1 MNLLFPMKFLK
12 FLMLFFFA
20 FLISCG
26 DDKNREPGIETA
38 KEEEAEVIEKLA
50 SADLIA
56 RKFPEISNSVG
67 NIQLQHANLLDS
79 IYSKRDY
86 TPIWTDRALREDLY
100 RSIERSTE
108 DGLEP
113 EDYHLTYLQNS
124 LANLSQLDDEE
135 RSLTEIILT
144 DAFLGLA
151 SDYNSGKLNPKE
163 IYSIWGVESNK
174 INLPGLLEYGVQQND
189 IIEAID
195 SVVPKHEVYKGLK
208 RSLKEYRKLAEKEE
222 NPTIISEEGESIKA
236 DEKDSRIPNIKRR
249 LKELGYWDKDIVD
262 TATVYDEAL
271 QHAVKEY
278 QEKYGIETD
287 GVIGGGTI
295 KTLNKTYQDRLE
307 QILVNLERWRWYPK
321 DLGDQHIIVNIAN
334 YRLHFVRN
342 GDTVATHRT
351 MVGTEARKTPV
362 FSDEVEHIVYNPTWT
377 IPPTIKS
384 KDVIPSAKKD
394 PDYISRKN
402 YSIFNGSGQ
411 RLSPSEV
418 DWSSSE
424 VKAYTFRQEA
434 GPANPLGLVKIIYP
448 NEYMIYLH
456 DTPSKSLFNKNL
468 RAQSSG
474 CVRVQDVLELAK
486 MLLSDQP
493 KYDNEKIKEIL
504 DSGRTTTI
512 KVTQKVKVHHLYW
525 TAWNEN
531 GSTRFAEDIYKRDAA
546 IYKLLTAN

>member
-1 MNLLFPMKFLK
+1 MKFFK
-12 FLMLFFFA
+12 FLMLFIFVVF
-20 FLISCG
+20 ISCG
-26 DDKNREPGIETA
+26 DDKDREPGIETA
-38 KEEEAEVIEKLA
+38 KEEGAEVIEKLA
-50 SADLIA
+50 SAELISK
-56 RKFPEISNSVG
+56 KFQGISNSVD
-67 NIQLQHANLLDS
+67 NIDLRHPSLLDS
-79 IYSKRDY
+79 IYSERDY
-86 TPIWTDRALREDLY
+86 TPIWTERALREDLY
-100 RSIERSTE
+100 RSIERASE

-113 EDYHLTYLQNS
+113 EDYHLSYLTNS
-124 LANLSQLDDEE
+124 LASLSQLDDEE

-144 DAFLGLA
+144 DAFFTLA
-151 SDYNSGKLNPKE
+151 SDYNSGKLNPAE

-174 INLPGLLEYGVQQND
+174 IDLPGLLDYGVQKKN
-189 IIEAID
+189 ILAAID

-208 RSLKEYRKLAEKEE
+208 RSLKEYRELAKNEE
-222 NPTIISEEGESIKA
+222 DPTFISEEGESIKA
-236 DEKDSRIPNIKRR
+236 DERDKRIPNIKRR
-249 LKELGYWDKDIVD
+249 LKELGYWEKEIVD
-262 TATVYDEAL
+262 SAITYEKPL
-271 QHAVKEY
+271 QEAVKEF
-278 QEKYGIETD
+278 QEIYGIETD

-295 KTLNKTYQDRLE
+295 KTLNKTYQGGLE

-321 DLGDQHIIVNIAN
+321 DLGEQHIVVNIAN

-362 FSDEVEHIVYNPTWT
+362 FSDDVEHIVYNPTWT

-384 KDVIPSAKKD
+384 KDVIPSAAKD
-394 PDYISRKN
+394 PDYIYKKN
-402 YSIFNGSGQ
+402 YSIFDRSGKK
-411 RLSPSEV
+411 LSASEV
-418 DWSSSE
+418 NWSSSE
-424 VKAYTFRQEA
+424 VKGYTFRQEA

-448 NEYMIYLH
+448 NKYMIYLH

-474 CVRVQDVLELAK
+474 CVRVQDALELAK

-493 KYDNEKIKEIL
+493 KYDDEKIKEIL
-504 DSGRTTTI
+504 DSGKTTTI
-512 KVTQKVKVHHLYW
+512 KTTQKVKVHHLYW

>member
-1 MNLLFPMKFLK
+1 MNLLFPINFFK
-12 FLMLFFFA
+12 FLMLFIFVVF
-20 FLISCG
+20 ISCG
-26 DDKNREPGIETA
+26 DDKGREPGIETT

-50 SADLIA
+50 SAELIA
-56 RKFPEISNSVG
+56 KKFPAVSGAVG
-67 NIQLQHANLLDS
+67 NLDLQHASLLDS

-100 RSIERSTE
+100 GSILRASE

-124 LANLSQLDDEE
+124 LANLSELNDEE

-144 DAFLGLA
+144 DAFFGLA
-151 SDYNSGKLNPKE
+151 SDYNSGKLNPAE
-163 IYSIWGVESNK
+163 IYSIWGVERNK
-174 INLPGLLEYGVQQND
+174 IDLPGLLNYGVQQNN
-189 IIEAID
+189 ILAAID

-208 RSLKEYRKLAEKEE
+208 RSLKEYQKLAKNEE
-222 NPTIISEEGESIKA
+222 NPTFITEEGESIKA
-236 DEKDSRIPNIKRR
+236 DEVDERIPDIKRR
-249 LKELGYWDKDIVD
+249 LKELGYWDKEVVD
-262 TATVYDEAL
+262 NATVYEESL
-271 QHAVKEY
+271 QEAVKEF

-287 GVIGGGTI
+287 GVIGGRTI
-295 KTLNKTYQDRLE
+295 KTLNKTYRDRLE
-307 QILVNLERWRWYPK
+307 QIMVNLERWRWYPK
-321 DLGDQHIIVNIAN
+321 DLGDQYIVVNIAN

-362 FSDEVEHIVYNPTWT
+362 FSDEIEHIVYNPTWT
-377 IPPTIKS
+377 IPPTIKN
-384 KDVIPSAKKD
+384 KDVIPSASKD
-394 PDYISRKN
+394 PDYINRKN
-402 YSIFNGSGQ
+402 FSIFNQSGQ
-411 RLSPSEV
+411 RMDPNEV
-418 DWSSSE
+418 NWSSSK
-424 VKAYTFRQEA
+424 VKGYTFRQEA

-448 NEYMIYLH
+448 NKYMIYLH

-474 CVRVQDVLELAK
+474 CVRVQDALDLAK
-486 MLLSDQP
+486 MLLSNQP
-493 KYDNEKIKEIL
+493 KYDDEKIEEIIN
-504 DSGRTTTI
+504 SGKTTTI
-512 KVTQKVKVHHLYW
+512 KITQKVKVHHLYW

>member
-1 MNLLFPMKFLK
+1 MKFFK
-12 FLMLFFFA
+12 FLMLFVFVFF
-20 FLISCG
+20 ISCG
-26 DDKNREPGIETA
+26 DDKNREPGIETT

-56 RKFPEISNSVG
+56 KKFPGISNSVG
-67 NIQLQHANLLDS
+67 NIDLQHANLLDS

-86 TPIWTDRALREDLY
+86 TPIWTERALREDLY
-100 RSIERSTE
+100 RSIERATE

-135 RSLTEIILT
+135 LSLTEIILT
-144 DAFLGLA
+144 DAFFGLA

-163 IYSIWGVESNK
+163 IYSIWGVENN
-174 INLPGLLEYGVQQND
+174 IIDLPGLLNYGVQQNN
-189 IIEAID
+189 IIAAID

-208 RSLKEYRKLAEKEE
+208 RSLKEYRKLAENGE

-236 DEKDSRIPNIKRR
+236 DEKDDRIPNIKRR
-249 LKELGYWDKDIVD
+249 LKELGYWDKEIVD
-262 TATVYDEAL
+262 TATVYDEPL
-271 QHAVKEY
+271 QEAVKQY

-321 DLGDQHIIVNIAN
+321 DLGDQHIVVNIAN

-384 KDVIPSAKKD
+384 RDVIPSAKND
-394 PDYISRKN
+394 SDYISRKN
-402 YSIFNGSGQ
+402 YSIFNRSGQ
-411 RLSPSEV
+411 RLSAREV

-424 VKAYTFRQEA
+424 VKSYTFRQEA

-448 NEYMIYLH
+448 NKYMIYLH

-493 KYDNEKIKEIL
+493 EYDDEKIKKIL
-504 DSGRTTTI
+504 DSGKTTTI
-512 KVTQKVKVHHLYW
+512 KITQKVKVHHLYW